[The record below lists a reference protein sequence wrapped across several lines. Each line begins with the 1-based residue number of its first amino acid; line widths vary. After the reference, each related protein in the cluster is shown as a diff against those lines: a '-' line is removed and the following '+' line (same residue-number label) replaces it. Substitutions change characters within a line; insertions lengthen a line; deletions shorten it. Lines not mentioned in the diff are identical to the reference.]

1 MQQVDPVDDRKKISN
16 PLCCKQIT
24 VVRIRIASVS
34 LVFMPSF
41 RHQQGGV
48 MNHSSESQSP
58 FPQDPQSPRNSRYR
72 YSRGSRLDPSEGLH
86 PELSD
91 AAQDVSVGAGIP
103 NTPQDLIAMQT
114 NDNSDNERSERPEK
128 PGRQKS
134 AKVSE
139 VLELIGKL
147 NTSGLE
153 DQQIAI
159 SLVLGLES
167 FHDSVVEEMRE
178 DNNAKHSQI
187 IAWSIDADRLMRS
200 WMLLESIDLD

>member
-1 MQQVDPVDDRKKISN
+1 VRFAYSWWAQQHYVVAIGDPAAGA
-16 PLCCKQIT
+16 QIT
-24 VVRIRIASVS
+24 DLARV
-34 LVFMPSF
+34 
-41 RHQQGGV
+41 
-48 MNHSSESQSP
+48 
-58 FPQDPQSPRNSRYR
+58 D
-72 YSRGSRLDPSEGLH
+72 RGLGL
-86 PELSD
+86 ELSD

-103 NTPQDLIAMQT
+103 NTPKDLIAMQT
-114 NDNSDNERSERPEK
+114 NGNSDNERSERPEK
-128 PGRQKS
+128 PERQKS

-147 NTSGLE
+147 DTSGLE

-159 SLVLGLES
+159 SLVRGLES

-200 WMLLESIDLD
+200 RMLLESIDLD